1 MQYTF
6 QNAKVYAG
14 GKFKDKCFHFSDATA
29 DGRRV
34 FSREYVVFPGFCDV
48 HVHFRDPGQ
57 EKKDGGKPAVPPKGD
72 EKKGES
78 GTK

>member
-1 MQYTF
+1 MPRFYS
-6 QNAKVYAG
+6 NIVRPSSNKAVA
-14 GKFKDKCFHFSDATA
+14 
-29 DGRRV
+29 
-34 FSREYVVFPGFCDV
+34 
-48 HVHFRDPGQ
+48 PGQ